1 MQNEEQQK
9 KQSAAWAVVAILA
22 IAVAVLGFLF
32 FQQRAELTNQEAT
45 VMEKVR
51 EVASTRTKLD
61 SISTV
66 LNMKI
71 AEVERL
77 GGNVEELNKMK
88 TQLEADKVALS
99 RSSKVETGKYLTKI
113 KQYETFLAEKDTE
126 IAKLREE
133 NQLLASS
140 NDSLN
145 VQVGS
150 LQTERQTLVQRQTEL
165 ADSVMTYTSQNKE
178 LSEKVNRAAA
188 LKAQNFKVLA
198 ITSKGKVR
206 DDDAYKA
213 KRVDKIK
220 MVFDLPEN
228 PLTRQETKDIYVRV
242 LDPNGAVLA
251 DDATGSGEFE
261 INGQETK
268 FSTHESVAYLNNNQ
282 KVEVLY
288 NNTAQFRPGKYSVEL
303 YAEGYRIGGGNF
315 VIR

>member
-1 MQNEEQQK
+1 MQNEEQK
-9 KQSAAWAVVAILA
+9 KQSTAWVIVAILA
-22 IAVAVLGFLF
+22 VAVAALGFLF
-32 FQQRAELTNQEAT
+32 FQQRAELTDQEAT

-71 AEVERL
+71 AEVEKL
-77 GGNVEELNKMK
+77 GGDVEELNRMK
-88 TQLEADKVALS
+88 AQLEADKVALS

-165 ADSVMTYTSQNKE
+165 SDSVMTYTAQNKD

-198 ITSKGKVR
+198 VTSKGKTR

-261 INGQETK
+261 VNGQETK
-268 FSTHESVAYLNNNQ
+268 FSSRESVAYLNNNQ
-282 KVEVLY
+282 KVEMTY
-288 NNTAQFRPGKYSVEL
+288 DNTAQFRPGKYSVEL

>member
-1 MQNEEQQK
+1 MQTEEQK
-9 KQSAAWAVVAILA
+9 KQSTAWVIVAILA
-22 IAVAVLGFLF
+22 VAVAALGFLF
-32 FQQRAELTNQEAT
+32 FQQRAELTDQEAT

-71 AEVERL
+71 AEVEKL
-77 GGNVEELNKMK
+77 GGDVEELNKMK
-88 TQLEADKVALS
+88 AQLEADKVALS
-99 RSSKVETGKYLTKI
+99 RSKKVETGKYLTKI
-113 KQYETFLAEKDTE
+113 KEYETFLAEKDTE

-133 NQLLASS
+133 NQLLATS

-165 ADSVMTYTSQNKE
+165 SDSVMTYTAQNKE

-198 ITSKGKVR
+198 VTSKGKTR

-261 INGQETK
+261 VNGQETK
-268 FSTHESVAYLNNNQ
+268 FSSRESVAYLNNNQ
-282 KVEVLY
+282 KVEMVY
-288 NNTAQFRPGKYSVEL
+288 DNSSQFRPGKYSVEL

>member
-1 MQNEEQQK
+1 MQNEEQK
-9 KQSAAWAVVAILA
+9 KQSTAWVVAAILA
-22 IAVAVLGFLF
+22 VAVAVLGFLF

-71 AEVERL
+71 AEVEKL
-77 GGNVEELNKMK
+77 GGDVEELNRMK
-88 TQLEADKVALS
+88 VQLEADKVALS
-99 RSSKVETGKYLTKI
+99 RSGKVETGKYLAKI
-113 KQYETFLAEKDTE
+113 KQYETFLAEKDVE

-165 ADSVMTYTSQNKE
+165 ADSVTTFTAQNKE

-198 ITSKGKVR
+198 VTSKGKTR
-206 DDDAYKA
+206 DDDSYKA

-261 INGQETK
+261 VNGQETK
-268 FSTHESVAYLNNNQ
+268 FSTRESVAYLNNNQ
-282 KVEVLY
+282 KVEVVY
-288 NNTAQFRPGKYSVEL
+288 DNTAQFRPGKYSVEL

>member
-1 MQNEEQQK
+1 MQSEEQK
-9 KQSAAWAVVAILA
+9 KQSTAWVIVAILA
-22 IAVAVLGFLF
+22 VAVAALGFLF
-32 FQQRAELTNQEAT
+32 FQQKAELTDQEAT

-71 AEVERL
+71 AEVEKL
-77 GGNVEELNKMK
+77 GGDVEELNKMK
-88 TQLEADKVALS
+88 AQLEADKVALA
-99 RSSKVETGKYLTKI
+99 RSKKVETGKYLAKI
-113 KQYETFLAEKDTE
+113 KEYETFLAEKDTE

-150 LQTERQTLVQRQTEL
+150 LQSERQTLVQRQTEL
-165 ADSVMTYTSQNKE
+165 ADSVMTYTAQNKE
-178 LSEKVNRAAA
+178 LAEKVNRAAA
-188 LKAQNFKVLA
+188 LKAQNLKVLA
-198 ITSKGKVR
+198 VTSKGKTR

-220 MVFDLPEN
+220 LVFDLPEN

-261 INGQETK
+261 VNGQETK
-268 FSTHESVAYLNNNQ
+268 FTSRESVAYLNNNQ
-282 KVEVLY
+282 KVEMMY
-288 NNTAQFRPGKYSVEL
+288 DNTSQFRPGKYSVEL

>member
-1 MQNEEQQK
+1 MQNEEQK
-9 KQSAAWAVVAILA
+9 KQSTAWVIVAILA
-22 IAVAVLGFLF
+22 VAVAALGFLF
-32 FQQRAELTNQEAT
+32 FQQRAELTDQEAT

-71 AEVERL
+71 AEVEKL
-77 GGNVEELNKMK
+77 GGDVEELNRMK
-88 TQLEADKVALS
+88 AQLEADKVALS

-165 ADSVMTYTSQNKE
+165 SDSVMTYTAQNKD

-198 ITSKGKVR
+198 VTSKGKTR

-261 INGQETK
+261 VNGQETK
-268 FSTHESVAYLNNNQ
+268 FSSRESVAYLNNNQ
-282 KVEVLY
+282 KVEMTY
-288 NNTAQFRPGKYSVEL
+288 DNTSQFRPGKYSVEL

>member
-1 MQNEEQQK
+1 MQTEEQK
-9 KQSAAWAVVAILA
+9 KQSTAWVIVAILA
-22 IAVAVLGFLF
+22 VAVAALGFLF
-32 FQQRAELTNQEAT
+32 FQQRAELTDQEAT

-71 AEVERL
+71 AEVEKL
-77 GGNVEELNKMK
+77 GGDVEELNKMK
-88 TQLEADKVALS
+88 AQLEADKLALS
-99 RSSKVETGKYLTKI
+99 RSKKVETNKYLAKI
-113 KQYETFLAEKDTE
+113 KEYETFLAEKDTE

-133 NQLLASS
+133 NQMLASS

-165 ADSVMTYTSQNKE
+165 ADSVMTYTAQNKE

-188 LKAQNFKVLA
+188 LKAQNLKVLA
-198 ITSKGKVR
+198 VTSKGKTR

-220 MVFDLPEN
+220 LVFDLPEN

-261 INGQETK
+261 VNGQETK
-268 FSTHESVAYLNNNQ
+268 FTSRESVAYLNNNQ
-282 KVEVLY
+282 KVEMLY
-288 NNTAQFRPGKYSVEL
+288 DNTSQFRPGKYSVEL

>member
-1 MQNEEQQK
+1 MQNEEQK
-9 KQSAAWAVVAILA
+9 KQSTAWAVVAILA
-22 IAVAVLGFLF
+22 VAVAVLGFLF
-32 FQQRAELTNQEAT
+32 FQQRAEIADQEAT

-71 AEVERL
+71 AEVEKL
-77 GGNVEELNKMK
+77 GGDVEELNKMK
-88 TQLEADKVALS
+88 VQLEADKVALS
-99 RSSKVETGKYLTKI
+99 RSSKVETGKYLSKI

-165 ADSVMTYTSQNKE
+165 ADSVTTFTAQNKE

-188 LKAQNFKVLA
+188 LKAQNLKVLA
-198 ITSKGKVR
+198 VTSKGKTR

-220 MVFDLPEN
+220 LVFDLPEN

-261 INGQETK
+261 VNGQETK
-268 FSTHESVAYLNNNQ
+268 FSTRESVAYLNNNQ
-282 KVEVLY
+282 KVEVMY
-288 NNTAQFRPGKYSVEL
+288 DNTAQFRPGKYSVEL

>member
-1 MQNEEQQK
+1 MQNEDQK
-9 KQSAAWAVVAILA
+9 KQSTAWAVAAILG
-22 IAVAVLGFLF
+22 IAAVVLGFLY
-32 FQQRAELTNQEAT
+32 FQQRAELTKQEAT
-45 VMEKVR
+45 VMQQVGEI
-51 EVASTRTKLD
+51 ASTRMKLD
-61 SISTV
+61 SISTE

-77 GGNVEELNKMK
+77 GGDVEELNKMK
-88 TQLEADKVALS
+88 AQLEADKVALS
-99 RSSKVETGKYLTKI
+99 RSGKVETGKYLTKI
-113 KQYETFLAEKDTE
+113 KEYETFLAEKDTE

-165 ADSVMTYTSQNKE
+165 TDSVMTYTSQNKE

-198 ITSKGKVR
+198 ITSKGKTR

-261 INGQETK
+261 VNGQETK
-268 FSTHESVAYLNNNQ
+268 FSTRESVAYLNNNQ
-282 KVEVLY
+282 KVEVTY
-288 NNTAQFRPGKYSVEL
+288 DNTAQFRPGKYSVEL

>member
-1 MQNEEQQK
+1 MQNEEQK
-9 KQSAAWAVVAILA
+9 KQSTAWAVVAILA

-32 FQQRAELTNQEAT
+32 FQQRAELSNQEAT

-51 EVASTRTKLD
+51 EIASTRTKLD

-77 GGNVEELNKMK
+77 GGDVEELNRMK
-88 TQLEADKVALS
+88 VQLEADKVALS

-133 NQLLASS
+133 NQLLATS

-150 LQTERQTLVQRQTEL
+150 LQTERKTLVQRQTEL
-165 ADSVMTYTSQNKE
+165 SDSVMTYSSQNKE

-198 ITSKGKVR
+198 VTSKGKTR
-206 DDDAYKA
+206 DDDSYKA

-261 INGQETK
+261 VNGQETK
-268 FSTHESVAYLNNNQ
+268 FSTRESVAYLNNNQ
-282 KVEVLY
+282 KVEVTY
-288 NNTAQFRPGKYSVEL
+288 DNTAQFRPGKYSVEL

>member
-1 MQNEEQQK
+1 MQNEEQK
-9 KQSAAWAVVAILA
+9 KQSTAWAVVAILA
-22 IAVAVLGFLF
+22 VAVAVLGFLF
-32 FQQRAELTNQEAT
+32 FQQRAEIADQEAT

-71 AEVERL
+71 AEVEKL
-77 GGNVEELNKMK
+77 GGDVEELNRMK
-88 TQLEADKVALS
+88 VQLEADKVALS

-165 ADSVMTYTSQNKE
+165 ADSVTTYTAQNKE

-198 ITSKGKVR
+198 VTSKGKTR

-261 INGQETK
+261 VNGQETK
-268 FSTHESVAYLNNNQ
+268 FSTRESVAYLNNNQ
-282 KVEVLY
+282 KVEVTY
-288 NNTAQFRPGKYSVEL
+288 DNTAQFRPGKYSVEL

>member
-1 MQNEEQQK
+1 MQNEAQK
-9 KQSAAWAVVAILA
+9 KQSTAWVIVAILGV
-22 IAVAVLGFLF
+22 AVAMLGFLY
-32 FQQRAELTNQEAT
+32 FQQRAELTDQEAT

-51 EVASTRTKLD
+51 EVSSTRAKLD

-66 LNMKI
+66 LDAKI
-71 AEVERL
+71 VEVERL
-77 GGNVEELNKMK
+77 GGDVAELTKVK
-88 TQLEADKVALS
+88 EQLETDKANLA
-99 RSSKVETGKYLTKI
+99 RGTKVESRKYLAKI
-113 KQYETFLAEKDTE
+113 KEYETFLAQKDTE
-126 IAKLREE
+126 IAQLREE
-133 NQLLASS
+133 NTMLASN

-150 LQTERQTLVQRQTEL
+150 LRTERETLVQRQTQL
-165 ADSVMTYTSQNKE
+165 SDSVMTFTAQNRD

-198 ITSKGKVR
+198 VTSKGKTR

-213 KRVDKIK
+213 KRVDKLK

-228 PLTRQETKDIYVRV
+228 PLTRQETKDIYVRL
-242 LDPNGAVLA
+242 LDPNGAIVA

-261 INGQETK
+261 VDGQETK
-268 FSTHESVAYLNNNQ
+268 FTTHESVAYLNNNQ
-282 KVEVLY
+282 KVEMIY
-288 NNTAQFRPGKYSVEL
+288 DNTNQLRPGKYSVEL

>member
-1 MQNEEQQK
+1 MQNESQK
-9 KQSAAWAVVAILA
+9 KQSVAWAIVAVL
-22 IAVAVLGFLF
+22 AVAVAMLGFLF
-32 FQQRAELTNQEAT
+32 FQQRAELTDQEAT

-51 EVASTRTKLD
+51 EVAATRTTLD

-71 AEVERL
+71 AEVEKL
-77 GGNVEELNKMK
+77 GGDVAELNKVK
-88 TQLEADKVALS
+88 EQLEADKLALS
-99 RSSKVETGKYLTKI
+99 RTKKVETGKYLAKI
-113 KQYETFLAEKDTE
+113 KDYEKFLAEKDVE
-126 IAKLREE
+126 IAQLQEQ
-133 NQLLASS
+133 NQMLASS

-145 VQVGS
+145 TTVGS
-150 LQTERQTLVQRQTEL
+150 LRTERETLVQRQTEL
-165 ADSVMTYTSQNKE
+165 SDSVMTYTAQNKE
-178 LSEKVNRAAA
+178 LSEKVNRASA

-198 ITSKGKVR
+198 ITSKGKTR

-228 PLTRQETKDIYVRV
+228 PLTREERKEIYVRV
-242 LDPNGAVLA
+242 LDPDGAVLS

-261 INGQETK
+261 VNGQDTKYTSRET
-268 FSTHESVAYLNNNQ
+268 VAYQNNNQ
-282 KVEVLY
+282 KVEMVY
-288 NNTAQFRPGKYSVEL
+288 DNTAQFRPGKYSIEL

>member
-1 MQNEEQQK
+1 
-9 KQSAAWAVVAILA
+9 
-22 IAVAVLGFLF
+22 
-32 FQQRAELTNQEAT
+32 
-45 VMEKVR
+45 MEKVR

-71 AEVERL
+71 AEVEKL
-77 GGNVEELNKMK
+77 GGDVEELNRMK
-88 TQLEADKVALS
+88 AQLEADKVALS

-133 NQLLASS
+133 NQLLATS

-165 ADSVMTYTSQNKE
+165 SDSVMTYTAQNKD

-198 ITSKGKVR
+198 VTSKGKTR
-206 DDDAYKA
+206 DEDAYKA

-228 PLTRQETKDIYVRV
+228 PLTRQETKEIYVRV

-268 FSTHESVAYLNNNQ
+268 FSSRESVAYLNNNQ
-282 KVEVLY
+282 KVEMTY
-288 NNTAQFRPGKYSVEL
+288 DNTAQFRPGKYSVEL

>member
-1 MQNEEQQK
+1 MQNEAQK
-9 KQSAAWAVVAILA
+9 KQSTAWVIVAILGV
-22 IAVAVLGFLF
+22 AVAMLGFLY
-32 FQQRAELTNQEAT
+32 FQQRAELTDQEAT

-51 EVASTRTKLD
+51 EVAGTRAKLD

-66 LNMKI
+66 LDAKI
-71 AEVERL
+71 MEVERL
-77 GGNVEELNKMK
+77 GGDVAGLTKVKE
-88 TQLEADKVALS
+88 QLEADKASLA
-99 RSSKVETGKYLTKI
+99 RGTKVESRKYLAKI
-113 KQYETFLAEKDTE
+113 KEYETFLAQKDTE
-126 IAKLREE
+126 IAQLREE
-133 NQLLASS
+133 NTMLASN

-150 LQTERQTLVQRQTEL
+150 LRTERETLVQRQTQL
-165 ADSVMTYTSQNKE
+165 SDSVMTYTAQNRD

-198 ITSKGKVR
+198 VTSKGKTR

-228 PLTRQETKDIYVRV
+228 PLTRQETKDIYVRL
-242 LDPNGAVLA
+242 LDPNGAIVA

-261 INGQETK
+261 VNGQETK
-268 FSTHESVAYLNNNQ
+268 FTARESVSYLNNNQ
-282 KVEVLY
+282 KVEMVYDNANQL
-288 NNTAQFRPGKYSVEL
+288 RPGKYSVEL

>member
-1 MQNEEQQK
+1 MQNEEQK
-9 KQSAAWAVVAILA
+9 KQSTAWAVVAILA
-22 IAVAVLGFLF
+22 VAVAVLGFLF
-32 FQQRAELTNQEAT
+32 FQQRAEIADQEAT

-71 AEVERL
+71 AEVEKL
-77 GGNVEELNKMK
+77 GGDVEELNRMK
-88 TQLEADKVALS
+88 VQLEADKVALS

-165 ADSVMTYTSQNKE
+165 ADSVTTYTAQNKE

-198 ITSKGKVR
+198 VTSKGKTR

-261 INGQETK
+261 VNGQETK
-268 FSTHESVAYLNNNQ
+268 FSTRESVAYLNNNQ
-282 KVEVLY
+282 KVEVTY
-288 NNTAQFRPGKYSVEL
+288 DNTAQFRPGKYSVEL
-303 YAEGYRIGGGNF
+303 YAEGFRIGGGNF

>member
-1 MQNEEQQK
+1 MQNEEQK
-9 KQSAAWAVVAILA
+9 KQSTAWVVAAILA
-22 IAVAVLGFLF
+22 VAVAVLGFLF

-71 AEVERL
+71 AEVEKL
-77 GGNVEELNKMK
+77 GGDVEELNRMK

-99 RSSKVETGKYLTKI
+99 RSGKVETGKYLAKI
-113 KQYETFLAEKDTE
+113 KQYETFLAEKDVE

-165 ADSVMTYTSQNKE
+165 ADSVTTFTAQNKE

-198 ITSKGKVR
+198 VTSKGKTR
-206 DDDAYKA
+206 DDDSYKA

-261 INGQETK
+261 VNGQETK
-268 FSTHESVAYLNNNQ
+268 FSTRESVAYLNNNQ
-282 KVEVLY
+282 KVEVVY
-288 NNTAQFRPGKYSVEL
+288 DNTAQFRPGKYSVEL

>member
-1 MQNEEQQK
+1 MQNEEQK
-9 KQSAAWAVVAILA
+9 KQSTAWVIVAILA
-22 IAVAVLGFLF
+22 VAVAALGFLF
-32 FQQRAELTNQEAT
+32 FQQRAELTDQEAT

-51 EVASTRTKLD
+51 EVSSTRTKLD

-71 AEVERL
+71 AEVEKL
-77 GGNVEELNKMK
+77 GGDVEELNKMK
-88 TQLEADKVALS
+88 AQLEADKVALS
-99 RSSKVETGKYLTKI
+99 RSKKVETGKYLAKI
-113 KQYETFLAEKDTE
+113 KEYETFLVEKDTE

-133 NQLLASS
+133 NQLLATS

-165 ADSVMTYTSQNKE
+165 SDSVMTYTAQNKE

-198 ITSKGKVR
+198 VTSKGKTR

-251 DDATGSGEFE
+251 DDAMGSGEFE
-261 INGQETK
+261 VNGQETK
-268 FSTHESVAYLNNNQ
+268 FTSRGSVAYLNNNQ
-282 KVEVLY
+282 KVEMLY
-288 NNTAQFRPGKYSVEL
+288 DNTTQFRPGKYSIEL

>member
-1 MQNEEQQK
+1 MQNEEQK
-9 KQSAAWAVVAILA
+9 KQSTAWVIVAILA
-22 IAVAVLGFLF
+22 VAVAALGFLF
-32 FQQRAELTNQEAT
+32 FQQRAELTDQEAT

-71 AEVERL
+71 AEVEKL
-77 GGNVEELNKMK
+77 GGDVEELNKMK
-88 TQLEADKVALS
+88 AQLEADKVALS
-99 RSSKVETGKYLTKI
+99 RSKKVETGKYLAKI
-113 KQYETFLAEKDTE
+113 KEYETFLAEKDTE

-165 ADSVMTYTSQNKE
+165 ADSVMTYTAQNKE

-198 ITSKGKVR
+198 VTSKGKTR

-228 PLTRQETKDIYVRV
+228 SLTRQETKDIYVRV

-261 INGQETK
+261 VNGQETK
-268 FSTHESVAYLNNNQ
+268 FSTRESVAYLNNNQ
-282 KVEVLY
+282 KVEMTY
-288 NNTAQFRPGKYSVEL
+288 DNTAQFRPGKYSVEL

>member
-1 MQNEEQQK
+1 MQNEEQK
-9 KQSAAWAVVAILA
+9 KQSTAWVIVAILA
-22 IAVAVLGFLF
+22 VAVAALGFLF
-32 FQQRAELTNQEAT
+32 FQQRAELTEQEAT

-71 AEVERL
+71 AEVEKL
-77 GGNVEELNKMK
+77 GGDVEELNKMK
-88 TQLEADKVALS
+88 SQLEADKVALS
-99 RSSKVETGKYLTKI
+99 RSNKVETGKYLAKI

-150 LQTERQTLVQRQTEL
+150 LQNERQTLVQRQNEL
-165 ADSVMTYTSQNKE
+165 SDSVMTYTAQNKE

-188 LKAQNFKVLA
+188 LKAQNLKVLA
-198 ITSKGKVR
+198 VTSKGKTR

-261 INGQETK
+261 VNGQETK
-268 FSTHESVAYLNNNQ
+268 FSTRESVAYLNNNQ
-282 KVEVLY
+282 KVEMTY
-288 NNTAQFRPGKYSVEL
+288 DNTAQFRPGKYSVEL

>member
-1 MQNEEQQK
+1 MQNESEK
-9 KQSAAWAVVAILA
+9 KQSVAWAIVAVL
-22 IAVAVLGFLF
+22 AVAVAMLGFLF
-32 FQQRAELTNQEAT
+32 FQQRAELTDQEAT

-51 EVASTRTKLD
+51 EVAATRTTLD

-71 AEVERL
+71 AEVEKL
-77 GGNVEELNKMK
+77 GGDVTELNKVK
-88 TQLEADKVALS
+88 VQLEADKLALS
-99 RSSKVETGKYLTKI
+99 QTKKVETGKYLTKI
-113 KQYETFLAEKDTE
+113 KEYEKFLAEKDVE
-126 IAKLREE
+126 IAQLQEQ
-133 NQLLASS
+133 NQMLVSS

-145 VQVGS
+145 TTVGS
-150 LQTERQTLVQRQTEL
+150 LRTERETLVQRQTQL
-165 ADSVMTYTSQNKE
+165 SDSVMTYTAQNKE

-198 ITSKGKVR
+198 VTSKGKTR

-228 PLTRQETKDIYVRV
+228 PLTREERKDIYVRV
-242 LDPNGAVLA
+242 LDPEGAVLS
-251 DDATGSGEFE
+251 DDAMGSGEFE
-261 INGQETK
+261 VNGQETK
-268 FSTHESVAYLNNNQ
+268 YSTRETVAYQNNNQ
-282 KVEVLY
+282 KVEMVY
-288 NNTAQFRPGKYSVEL
+288 DNSAQFRPGKYSIEL